1 MQAAVDLQI
10 WKSGAPDGDS
20 DGSPQAF
27 MRKRKEMKRNKLVRR
42 SGFTLVELLVVIAII
57 GILVG
62 LLLPAVQAAREAAR
76 RMSCSNNARQ
86 LGLALMNYESAYKR
100 LPPSRINL
108 TAPAVFQV
116 SWPAMILPMIEQGPS
131 FSRYNFNIPWYAAA
145 NDVVTTTQIPIMI
158 CPSAP
163 TPRDVPPQN
172 LYAAISNNL
181 RTDTPIWG
189 YSDYGSI
196 NAVRNAAFV
205 AAGLPSIGTREVMGA
220 MGRGPDGV
228 KLATIIDGLSNTL
241 VIGEGAGRPSMWV
254 SGRKVPNPRS
264 GIASGTNVVVDGWGW
279 ADINGGFSVDG
290 SRADGQ
296 QNSTNSSGAT
306 TIVGNCF
313 MNCTNDSEFYAFH
326 GSGAHFVVDGSVQF
340 ISANIAG
347 PSFVALCTRDRG
359 DIGKFED

>member
-1 MQAAVDLQI
+1 
-10 WKSGAPDGDS
+10 
-20 DGSPQAF
+20 
-27 MRKRKEMKRNKLVRR
+27 MKRNNLVRR

-76 RMSCSNNARQ
+76 RMSCSSNARQ

-100 LPPSRINL
+100 LPPSRISL

-131 FSRYNFNIPWYAAA
+131 FSRYNFNIPWYASA
-145 NDVVTTTQIPIMI
+145 NDVVTTTQIPLMI

-163 TPRDVPPQN
+163 TPRDIPPQN
-172 LYAAISNNL
+172 LYAAITNNL

-189 YSDYGSI
+189 HSDYGSI

-228 KLATIIDGLSNTL
+228 KLATIVDGLSNTL
-241 VIGEGAGRPSMWV
+241 VIGEGAGRPSMYV
-254 SGRKVPNPRS
+254 SGKKVANPRT
-264 GIASGTNVVVDGWGW
+264 GNIALGTNVTADGWGW

-296 QNSTNSSGAT
+296 QNSTTSSGAT

-326 GSGAHFVVDGSVQF
+326 GSGAHFVVGDGSVQF
-340 ISANIAG
+340 LSANIAG

>member
-1 MQAAVDLQI
+1 
-10 WKSGAPDGDS
+10 
-20 DGSPQAF
+20 
-27 MRKRKEMKRNKLVRR
+27 MKRNKLVLR

-76 RMSCSNNARQ
+76 RMSCSSNARQ

-100 LPPSRINL
+100 LPPSRISTNN
-108 TAPAVFQV
+108 PVFQV
-116 SWPAMILPMIEQGPS
+116 SWPAMILPMIEQGPN
-131 FSRYNFNIPWYAAA
+131 FTRYNFNLPWYAPA

-158 CPSAP
+158 CPSSP
-163 TPRDVPPQN
+163 SPRDVPPQN

-181 RTDTPIWG
+181 RTDSPLWG
-189 YSDYGSI
+189 AADYGSI
-196 NAVRNAAFV
+196 NAVRNSAFV

-220 MGRGPDGV
+220 MGRGPEGV
-228 KLATIIDGLSNTL
+228 KLATIRDGLSNTL
-241 VIGEGAGRPSMWV
+241 VIGEGAGRPTMYV
-254 SGRKVPNPRS
+254 SGRRVVNPRP

-290 SRADGQ
+290 SNAQGL
-296 QNSTNSSGAT
+296 QNSTTSAGAT

-326 GSGAHFVVDGSVQF
+326 GSGAHYVVGDGSVQF

-347 PSFVALCTRDRG
+347 PAFVALCTRDLG
-359 DIGKFED
+359 DIGNFGD

>member
-1 MQAAVDLQI
+1 
-10 WKSGAPDGDS
+10 
-20 DGSPQAF
+20 
-27 MRKRKEMKRNKLVRR
+27 MKRNKLVLR

-76 RMSCSNNARQ
+76 RMSCSSNARQ

-100 LPPSRINL
+100 LPPSRISTNN
-108 TAPAVFQV
+108 PVFQV
-116 SWPAMILPMIEQGPS
+116 SWPAMILPMIEQGPN
-131 FSRYNFNIPWYAAA
+131 FTRYNFNLPWYAPA

-158 CPSAP
+158 CPSSP
-163 TPRDVPPQN
+163 SPRDVPPQN

-181 RTDTPIWG
+181 RTDSPLWG
-189 YSDYGSI
+189 HADYGSI
-196 NAVRNAAFV
+196 NAVRNSAFV

-220 MGRGPDGV
+220 MGRGPEGV
-228 KLATIIDGLSNTL
+228 KLATIRDGLSNTL
-241 VIGEGAGRPSMWV
+241 VIGEGAGRPTMYV
-254 SGRKVPNPRS
+254 SGRRVVNPRP
-264 GIASGTNVVVDGWGW
+264 GIASGTNVTVDGWGW

-290 SRADGQ
+290 SNAQGL
-296 QNSTNSSGAT
+296 QNSTTSAGAT

-326 GSGAHFVVDGSVQF
+326 GSGAHYVVGDGSVQF

-347 PSFVALCTRDRG
+347 PAFVALCTRDLG
-359 DIGKFED
+359 DIGNFGD